1 MRITG
6 VIFAT
11 LFALGLSLLLASCAQ
26 AVEPTDG
33 NGENGTAW
41 QGHPKGRAVVSGRE
55 RYSVLPGMR
64 VVNQPHGKRL
74 AEDVIAEKGLQ
85 AREVVASKGNLI
97 FFVPTDTAPGALS
110 SLRTPEGSTL
120 FAVVVNERTGWLGAV
135 LGTIEVILAT
145 PGTARALALDFG
157 LTVKRDYPHLKAAF
171 LQVPEGGDP
180 FAVAEALGKDPRVAS
195 AKAEVLENPPV
206 PQ

>member
-6 VIFAT
+6 ILLAT
-11 LFALGLSLLLASCAQ
+11 LFAVGLSLLLASCAQ

-33 NGENGTAW
+33 DGEKGAAW
-41 QGHPKGRAVVSGRE
+41 RGHAKGKAVVSGRE
-55 RYSVLPGMR
+55 RYSVLPGVR
-64 VVNQPHGKRL
+64 VVNQPHGKRR
-74 AEDVIAEKGLQ
+74 AEDVLSEKGLQ

-97 FFVPTDTAPGALS
+97 FFVPRETTPGAAS
-110 SLRTPEGSTL
+110 SIRTPEGSTL
-120 FAVVVNERTGWLGAV
+120 FAVVLNERTGGLGAV
-135 LGTIEVILAT
+135 LGTIQVILAA
-145 PGTARALALDFG
+145 PGSAQSLALDFD

-171 LQVPEGGDP
+171 FQVPEGGDP